1 MLDNIEKLHSQLQNH
16 NIQELVFTNTDFVFV
31 NSLGINFKENQFII
45 ADKNAFETEAIFET
59 DAINNAYK
67 YQLSDW
73 HKVTKLMF
81 HETQVDKAT
90 LMSLIESLDNIHITS
105 YYYRSNFYSFQSG
118 NSILKGFNGIS
129 IGNKKHIGKMK
140 NMYPVFE
147 QVRENMFY
155 FHYY

>member
-1 MLDNIEKLHSQLQNH
+1 MSFHNQTIENLKV
-16 NIQELVFTNTDFVFV
+16 VFITEKTGVLRIPFFEVV
-31 NSLGINFKENQFII
+31 N
-45 ADKNAFETEAIFET
+45 
-59 DAINNAYK
+59 
-67 YQLSDW
+67 
-73 HKVTKLMF
+73 
-81 HETQVDKAT
+81 ETQVDKAT

-140 NMYPVFE
+140 NMYPIFE